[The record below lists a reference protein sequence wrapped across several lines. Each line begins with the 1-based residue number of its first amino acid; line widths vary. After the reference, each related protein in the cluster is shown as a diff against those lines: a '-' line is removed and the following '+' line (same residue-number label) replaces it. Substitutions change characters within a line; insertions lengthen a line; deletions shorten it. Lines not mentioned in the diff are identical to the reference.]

1 MNKQRR
7 KMIADVVERLEAA
20 KSDLEMIRDEE
31 QDAFDNMPEGLQG
44 SERGET
50 MEEAIGHLDE
60 AVESV
65 EEALDELGEVE

>member
-31 QDAFDNMPEGLQG
+31 QEAFDNMPEGLQG

-50 MEEAIGHLDE
+50 MEEGIYQI
-60 AVESV
+60 
-65 EEALDELGEVE
+65 EEAMDGLDSALDSLQVVM

>member
-31 QDAFDNMPEGLQG
+31 QEAFDNMPEGLQG
-44 SERGET
+44 SERGEA
-50 MEEAIGHLDE
+50 MEEGIYQI
-60 AVESV
+60 
-65 EEALDELGEVE
+65 EEAMDGLDSALDSLQEVM